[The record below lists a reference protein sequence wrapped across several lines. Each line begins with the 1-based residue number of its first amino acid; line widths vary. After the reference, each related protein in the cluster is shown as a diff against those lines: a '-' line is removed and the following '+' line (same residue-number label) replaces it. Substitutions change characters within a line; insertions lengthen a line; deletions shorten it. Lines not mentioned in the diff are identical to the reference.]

1 MKRFSRTLHDGR
13 EVDVGRNH
21 GIRKICACSRHKHA
35 KCPHAWYFN
44 FSWQGRSYRL
54 SLDRYSGAHV
64 DTRADAEALADHLR
78 ARIRAGQFDKPAET
92 AGQVAARDGTLTF
105 RAFAAEWSSR
115 RGYQLVRAR
124 DNDYRLKL
132 VYDFALPGTSPA
144 VKFGDKQ
151 AVDITTGDIES
162 YRHHRR
168 EQGVSSVTSNH
179 DLKLLRKMFAWGV
192 RERLIPATPFKVG
205 TESVIALDPETPRER
220 RFASDDDE
228 TRLLRA
234 ANPHLR
240 GILVAM
246 LDTCCRPGEIL
257 SLQWG
262 DVDMSSRELVVRAE
276 KAKTRRARR
285 LPMST
290 RLHAVLQMRRTGA
303 DGVDFGP
310 EAYVFGDAA
319 GQRVTSIRTA
329 WEAARERAG
338 LADLHLAD
346 LRHEAASRLED
357 AGVPTTYV
365 SKFLG
370 HRNLSTTTRY
380 LNATIRGLRLA
391 VEKLEESRRRAA
403 RDAKKSA
410 GLANGLQTAG
420 ARRSKRDS
428 RSDEST
434 PPKSL
439 TS

>member
-1 MKRFSRTLHDGR
+1 M
-13 EVDVGRNH
+13 
-21 GIRKICACSRHKHA
+21 
-35 KCPHAWYFN
+35 
-44 FSWQGRSYRL
+44 
-54 SLDRYSGAHV
+54 
-64 DTRADAEALADHLR
+64 
-78 ARIRAGQFDKPAET
+78 
-92 AGQVAARDGTLTF
+92 
-105 RAFAAEWSSR
+105 
-115 RGYQLVRAR
+115 
-124 DNDYRLKL
+124 
-132 VYDFALPGTSPA
+132 
-144 VKFGDKQ
+144 
-151 AVDITTGDIES
+151 
-162 YRHHRR
+162 
-168 EQGVSSVTSNH
+168 TSNH

-192 RERLIPATPFKVG
+192 RERLIPVTPFKVG

-262 DVDMSSRELVVRAE
+262 DVDMVSRELVVRAE

-290 RLHAVLQMRRTGA
+290 RLHAVLQMRRTRA

-346 LRHEAASRLED
+346 LRHEAASSLKD
-357 AGVPTTYV
+357 AGVPTTFV

-380 LNATIRGLRLA
+380 LNATIRELRLA
-391 VEKLEESRRRAA
+391 VKSWRNRAGGLRAVPRSPPGLQRLANRRRPPLDA
-403 RDAKKSA
+403 RPTSA
-410 GLANGLQTAG
+410 
-420 ARRSKRDS
+420 
-428 RSDEST
+428 
-434 PPKSL
+434 
-439 TS
+439 

>member
-1 MKRFSRTLHDGR
+1 MKPFK
-13 EVDVGRNH
+13 
-21 GIRKICACSRHKHA
+21 RK
-35 KCPHAWYFN
+35 
-44 FSWQGRSYRL
+44 
-54 SLDRYSGAHV
+54 
-64 DTRADAEALADHLR
+64 
-78 ARIRAGQFDKPAET
+78 
-92 AGQVAARDGTLTF
+92 LTD
-105 RAFAAEWSSR
+105 EP
-115 RGYQLVRAR
+115 VRAR

-144 VKFGDKQ
+144 VKFGDKR
-151 AVDITTGDIES
+151 AANITTGDIES

-168 EQGVSSVTSNH
+168 EQGVSPVTSNH

-290 RLHAVLQMRRTGA
+290 RLHAV
-303 DGVDFGP
+303 
-310 EAYVFGDAA
+310 
-319 GQRVTSIRTA
+319 
-329 WEAARERAG
+329 RAG
-338 LADLHLAD
+338 LGDLHLAD

-391 VEKLEESRRRAA
+391 VEKLEESRRKPA
-403 RDAKKSA
+403 RKTKKSA

-428 RSDEST
+428 RSRESS

>member
-1 MKRFSRTLHDGR
+1 
-13 EVDVGRNH
+13 
-21 GIRKICACSRHKHA
+21 
-35 KCPHAWYFN
+35 
-44 FSWQGRSYRL
+44 
-54 SLDRYSGAHV
+54 
-64 DTRADAEALADHLR
+64 
-78 ARIRAGQFDKPAET
+78 
-92 AGQVAARDGTLTF
+92 
-105 RAFAAEWSSR
+105 
-115 RGYQLVRAR
+115 
-124 DNDYRLKL
+124 
-132 VYDFALPGTSPA
+132 
-144 VKFGDKQ
+144 
-151 AVDITTGDIES
+151 
-162 YRHHRR
+162 
-168 EQGVSSVTSNH
+168 
-179 DLKLLRKMFAWGV
+179 MFAWGV

-310 EAYVFGDAA
+310 EAYVFGDAT

-365 SKFLG
+365 PKFLG

-380 LNATIRGLRLA
+380 LNATIRGLSHA
-391 VEKLEESRRRAA
+391 SWSTVAHRRRASWRRLQILAERTSRVA
-403 RDAKKSA
+403 R
-410 GLANGLQTAG
+410 L
-420 ARRSKRDS
+420 
-428 RSDEST
+428 
-434 PPKSL
+434 
-439 TS
+439 